1 MSYNEITEKGVIL
14 MIMFEVLK
22 KFGIFDSVDSVDRFG
37 RGIINRTYLASAK
50 NNRYI
55 LQMINNEVFKDP
67 GDVIKNFDAINDFSS
82 EEPLLE
88 KVIFG
93 PAMAGVADGL
103 KFVKVEDTYWR
114 GYKLPETTQV
124 FKKVINNTLINE
136 IGRGVGLF
144 QKSLAAFD
152 PKKLKITIPDCH
164 DTFKL
169 YTQLQKA
176 VNEDYEKAI
185 PLFNETKFLDDRQG
199 ALTMLS
205 NLLNTGQVP
214 LRVVHNNLRLS
225 NMLFDSKTYQFKGL
239 IGLDA
244 VMPGTLLTDFGD
256 SIRYF
261 TSTSREDE
269 SNLEFVKINMTFFGE
284 FVQGYFEQVKGF
296 ITDRETEYLVDSVKI
311 MALENAI
318 RFLNDYL
325 LDNKKYHVDY
335 LEQNLDRAKNQIK
348 LVQDIEANYQEMKAM
363 VGEIRKGTLN
373 EV

>member
-1 MSYNEITEKGVIL
+1 
-14 MIMFEVLK
+14 MFEVLK

-67 GDVIKNFDAINDFSS
+67 EDVIKNINAINDFSLK
-82 EEPLLE
+82 EPLLE

-93 PAMAGVADGL
+93 PALKAVGDGSQ
-103 KFVKVEDTYWR
+103 FVKVEDTFWC
-114 GYKLPETTQV
+114 GYVLPKTTSV
-124 FKKVINNTLINE
+124 FKKVINNTLIHE
-136 IGRGVGLF
+136 IGKGVGLF
-144 QKSLAAFD
+144 QRSMIGFE
-152 PKKLKITIPDCH
+152 PKKLKITISDCH

-169 YTQLQKA
+169 YSNLQKA
-176 VNEDYEKAI
+176 IFEDYEKAV

-199 ALTMLS
+199 VMTMLS

-214 LRVVHNNLRLS
+214 LRVIHNNFRLS
-225 NMLFDSKTYQFKGL
+225 NMLFDSNTYQFKGL

-269 SNLEFVKINMTFFGE
+269 SNLEFVKINMTFFKE
-284 FVQGYFEQVKGF
+284 FVKGFFEQVKEF

-318 RFLNDYL
+318 RFLTDYL
-325 LDNKKYHVDY
+325 MNNKKYHVDY

-348 LVQDIEANYQEMKAM
+348 LVQDIEANYQEMKAI
-363 VGEIRKGTLN
+363 VGEISSEARKR
-373 EV
+373 V

>member
-1 MSYNEITEKGVIL
+1 

-55 LQMINNEVFKDP
+55 FQMINNEVFKDP
-67 GDVIKNFDAINDFSS
+67 EDVIKNINAINDFFSR
-82 EEPLLE
+82 EPLLE
-88 KVIFG
+88 KAVFG
-93 PAMAGVADGL
+93 PALKSEGNGL
-103 KFVKVEDTYWR
+103 KFVKVEDTFWR
-114 GYKLPETTQV
+114 GYQLTETAQV

-136 IGRGVGLF
+136 IGKGVGLF
-144 QKSLAAFD
+144 QRSLVAFE
-152 PKKLKITIPDCH
+152 PKKLKITLPDCH
-164 DTFKL
+164 DTFKF
-169 YTQLQKA
+169 YANLQKA
-176 VNEDYEKAI
+176 ISEDYEKAI

-199 ALTMLS
+199 VMTMLS
-205 NLLNTGQVP
+205 NLLSTGQVP

-225 NMLFDSKTYQFKGL
+225 NMLFDSNTYQFKGL

-256 SIRYF
+256 SVRYF

-269 SNLEFVKINMTFFGE
+269 SNLEFVKINMTFFKE
-284 FVQGYFEQVKGF
+284 FFKGYFEQTKEF

-318 RFLNDYL
+318 RFLTDYL

-348 LVQDIEANYQEMKAM
+348 LVQDIEVNYQEMKTM
-363 VGEIRKGTLN
+363 VGEISYKARN
-373 EV
+373 RV